1 MRWMKSIKWK
11 HFFPKLYSDESHTLY
26 ITRMLKSMLINF
38 WRCISNFNSSM
49 AKPSGVWMWKNLLSS
64 DHLIQLKRQNGIGKK
79 SPIHYFFSIF
89 FHFFPFVFIHLWP
102 KSIFNWWFDTIEHVH
117 RLPAIYLFCICFFF
131 AFVFTSKNLCH
142 TYRSAEAH
150 IFTCRGS
157 ERRISRFMM
166 MNADECT
173 SEHTLQS
180 SAQSVRFMGDSAS
193 DELSWI

>member
-102 KSIFNWWFDTIEHVH
+102 KSIFNWMVIWHYRTCAPTTRDLFI
-117 RLPAIYLFCICFFF
+117 LYLFFFRFCFYIEKL
-131 AFVFTSKNLCH
+131 VS
-142 TYRSAEAH
+142 H
-150 IFTCRGS
+150 I
-157 ERRISRFMM
+157 
-166 MNADECT
+166 
-173 SEHTLQS
+173 
-180 SAQSVRFMGDSAS
+180 
-193 DELSWI
+193 